1 MVFSTSVGV
10 GRAVAIA
17 VTVAVDADVDVDVDV
32 VQSVCRGLE
41 TILGAMS
48 QEVKIEALVD
58 FALFVWQY
66 RWEGCATMI
75 VVLLL

>member
-17 VTVAVDADVDVDVDV
+17 VAVAVDADVDVDV
-32 VQSVCRGLE
+32 VQSVCCGLE

-48 QEVKIEALVD
+48 QDVKIEALVD
-58 FALFVWQY
+58 LALFVLA
-66 RWEGCATMI
+66 RSMGE
-75 VVLLL
+75 VVLQ